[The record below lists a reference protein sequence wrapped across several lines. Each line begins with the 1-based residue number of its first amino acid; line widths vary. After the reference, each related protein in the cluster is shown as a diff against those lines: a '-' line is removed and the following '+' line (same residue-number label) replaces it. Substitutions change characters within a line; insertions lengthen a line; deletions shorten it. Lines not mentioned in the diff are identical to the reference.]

1 MDMARR
7 VDDFIIDH
15 LLQPWVNR
23 AEWWLGLKLY
33 TLARVSVALGFGAGL
48 IWLHRFDTP
57 LSLEFIEDLFCLLA
71 MAGIAAQQ
79 IRAHER
85 HAHKR
90 PVLAPAVRL
99 TGLMWRTLWLLDL
112 ALFPSQLPVEA
123 GGQLWTSFAWTLLL
137 ILPYWL
143 VCCRVPPPPEPRV
156 SGVLRLAPV
165 IAR

>member
-85 HAHKR
+85 HAPKR